1 MDKSQIFE
9 SQHYHLQDSGTHAI
23 QQKQGCLL
31 QSSCGIGGESANARE
46 MKEDPGGA
54 KKQTPDISYGTTL
67 LFYLFHYRSHIWL
80 VLAAANLIQQAVNS
94 EEFIIRRHLNPQE
107 FMTVNEILHYWGYPS
122 EEYQILTEDGYY
134 LTANRIPYGR
144 NNPVKPGLRPAVLLV
159 PGLVIEGREIIANL
173 PNNSLGFVLAD
184 AGYDVWIINNRGTTW
199 SRKHQNLT
207 IDQEEFWDFTF
218 HEMAIYDLP
227 ATMNFILQKT
237 HQEGL
242 YIIGH
247 SQGASLGF
255 ITFTVMPQLAKK
267 VKLLMCLAPGYTF
280 VGMKGPLSVLLSLP
294 EGLIRLIWGN
304 KEFCPVSNRLKLL
317 NAKLCSYAIIDK
329 LCLHIIF
336 ICAGYNEKNLNV
348 SRADVYFGIYPDY
361 SSVKTIIHW
370 GQIAKSKEFK
380 YFDYG
385 SKNEAIYNMST
396 PPFYRI
402 EDMAVP
408 TAVWSGG
415 KDIIE
420 DKKDI
425 KRLLPRITHLVFY
438 KNIPSWQH
446 LDFIWGLDA
455 PESLYTDMLCLMQKF
470 K

>member
-1 MDKSQIFE
+1 MNGD
-9 SQHYHLQDSGTHAI
+9 
-23 QQKQGCLL
+23 
-31 QSSCGIGGESANARE
+31 
-46 MKEDPGGA
+46 
-54 KKQTPDISYGTTL
+54 
-67 LFYLFHYRSHIWL
+67 RSHIWL
-80 VLAAANLIQQAVNS
+80 VLAAANLIQQAVSS

-227 ATMNFILQKT
+227 ATINFILQKT

-294 EGLIRLIWGN
+294 EGLIR
-304 KEFCPVSNRLKLL
+304 
-317 NAKLCSYAIIDK
+317 
-329 LCLHIIF
+329 
-336 ICAGYNEKNLNV
+336 
-348 SRADVYFGIYPDY
+348 
-361 SSVKTIIHW
+361 
-370 GQIAKSKEFK
+370 IAKSKEFK

-420 DKKDI
+420 DQKDI
-425 KRLLPRITHLVFY
+425 KLLLPRITHLVFY